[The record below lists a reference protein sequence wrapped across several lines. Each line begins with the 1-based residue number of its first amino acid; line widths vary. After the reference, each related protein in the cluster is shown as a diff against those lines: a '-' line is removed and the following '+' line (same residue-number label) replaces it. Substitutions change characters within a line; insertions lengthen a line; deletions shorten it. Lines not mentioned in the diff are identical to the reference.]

1 MQSPV
6 VGGRDI
12 RLDILAKDSTGKH
25 YNVEV
30 QKKPELAKG
39 VRHFKEEGGREKMCE
54 AVQDYAEQ
62 KSSLVM
68 LDIDNFKQVNDTYG
82 HQEGDAVIIGL
93 ADILHNERSGHVSS
107 GRWGGEEFMMLLHD
121 TDVNAAAYIAD
132 LIRQCFANTK
142 FPSVRTQTVSL
153 GVTQAK
159 ADDTLDILCMRV
171 DEALYKAK
179 KDGKNRVTVV

>member
-1 MQSPV
+1 
-6 VGGRDI
+6 
-12 RLDILAKDSTGKH
+12 
-25 YNVEV
+25 
-30 QKKPELAKG
+30 
-39 VRHFKEEGGREKMCE
+39 MCE